1 MREPRILV
9 ECATPEE
16 VGRALYQGYS
26 ITCSV
31 EVAEQCG
38 ASFHEE
44 GVDAFTLEEILEAVE
59 RPYGDREPPPDSDWD
74 YIQTG
79 VSADWED

>member
-1 MREPRILV
+1 MDEPRTLV

-16 VGRALYQGYS
+16 VSRALYQGHS
-26 ITCSV
+26 ITCSE

-38 ASFHEE
+38 ASFHNE

-74 YIQTG
+74 YILTG
-79 VSADWED
+79 VSADWEG